1 MGFRALSIPFSK
13 SQDVV
18 VKEDLVI
25 FLPPPATYRAA
36 RSNGTPIPSRALAVP
51 KAIQIEKRGPEAAD
65 EAGMARMMMTFFFR
79 RHRPKSVEFFF
90 FSLRSTNAHP
100 RAARRGS
107 RRAVHRPPSAAE
119 ISTENATAN
128 FKKERKREQN
138 THRVGGGRGGRR
150 RAGAAGSRRGGS
162 SDQRALLLGEGAGDQ
177 SDHEDKQGNEL
188 HFDEMRRKGGE
199 GEAGGVGTAG

>member
-1 MGFRALSIPFSK
+1 MGSEPKFLNFFFLFLFQPNESCSYRELIKDSSSWSSKKKKEAIVEAWRPKPVGFRALSIPFSK

-90 FSLRSTNAHP
+90 LFSQINKR
-100 RAARRGS
+100 
-107 RRAVHRPPSAAE
+107 PSAG
-119 ISTENATAN
+119 ST
-128 FKKERKREQN
+128 
-138 THRVGGGRGGRR
+138 
-150 RAGAAGSRRGGS
+150 
-162 SDQRALLLGEGAGDQ
+162 
-177 SDHEDKQGNEL
+177 
-188 HFDEMRRKGGE
+188 
-199 GEAGGVGTAG
+199 